1 MTDRFGMPSTTWWEL
16 ILTFKYTSFKWLMA
30 VALIRYWLH
39 KKIQRCSIGIYLQ
52 TQLSSPDILMLTSHY
67 HTWLCHTAIYCECS
81 TFIITDYNKKNM
93 SSWKGRNQI
102 FQMWCIQS
110 MLLKTERGRLL
121 VDMDLSVRAEGCD
134 ALQKLRRLAGSRAIL
149 HLRFRT

>member
-1 MTDRFGMPSTTWWEL
+1 MESICKHNYLP
-16 ILTFKYTSFKWLMA
+16 LTFSCLLHITTRDYVTLQFIVNVARSLSQTSC
-30 VALIRYWLH
+30 V
-39 KKIQRCSIGIYLQ
+39 G
-52 TQLSSPDILMLTSHY
+52 
-67 HTWLCHTAIYCECS
+67 
-81 TFIITDYNKKNM
+81 YNKKNM